1 MWRYARLLPPARS
14 RAGKP
19 KPWKVLSS
27 ARTQAAHSRDPVLSD
42 VVDVRRPSGFVS
54 LQQRQIDVPNLE
66 GTGIAVGGVVVHD
79 KEVLLGVGR
88 GGDKVLGLELET
100 PQRYTSPS

>member
-1 MWRYARLLPPARS
+1 
-14 RAGKP
+14 
-19 KPWKVLSS
+19 
-27 ARTQAAHSRDPVLSD
+27 
-42 VVDVRRPSGFVS
+42 